1 MKMCK
6 GLILILISTL
16 LLLGAIEL
24 GFRLFEGPADRFMA
38 TRPIA
43 RVAAKHKV
51 LERSDGEGG
60 KYLYSSAF
68 PTRYYREIDDE
79 RWRYIL
85 ADKTA
90 RVFRVFTFGGSSTA
104 GSPFGHWGSFT
115 RFIDDELKRIRRPGV
130 TVEVLNFGLSGG
142 RTHEAVALMQEV
154 ARYAPDLVIIYA
166 GHNESCR
173 LEDEAGPSTSRLI
186 GDWLSGHSAAVRGL
200 LLRLRPTFGGPPAD
214 PFGGFNCRNNKKKH
228 RQALPA
234 ISARFQT
241 NVAAIARLSRERGSM
256 LLLSQLSNFF
266 AQPLDFAVP
275 PQYGGQSSADLH
287 QSLLAAYREYRHGDA
302 RRLIVEIRGHEPDD
316 PFASYVDGLL
326 HLGVGDQRQAAKQ
339 LLQAMEHDFLP
350 RRYRPSYSKL
360 LTRVAASNKH
370 VEFVDV
376 LGLAQAEL
384 ADELIDGRLIMDIM
398 HPTLEGNRLIAR
410 LVLEEYFKKHRP
422 RPDLLDYDALRPQ
435 RVYLPVEE
443 SKHYAL
449 ICQRYY
455 NLVNL
460 EDCARKARADYL
472 KQGGPAA
479 ISERRQ
485 NRRVW
490 EILLFLGA
498 RNGDARLLQESRRIY
513 PSRTLAA
520 WEAAGIVNVAQ

>member
-1 MKMCK
+1 M
-6 GLILILISTL
+6 
-16 LLLGAIEL
+16 
-24 GFRLFEGPADRFMA
+24 
-38 TRPIA
+38 
-43 RVAAKHKV
+43 
-51 LERSDGEGG
+51 
-60 KYLYSSAF
+60 
-68 PTRYYREIDDE
+68 
-79 RWRYIL
+79 
-85 ADKTA
+85 
-90 RVFRVFTFGGSSTA
+90 
-104 GSPFGHWGSFT
+104 
-115 RFIDDELKRIRRPGV
+115 
-130 TVEVLNFGLSGG
+130 
-142 RTHEAVALMQEV
+142 
-154 ARYAPDLVIIYA
+154 
-166 GHNESCR
+166 
-173 LEDEAGPSTSRLI
+173 
-186 GDWLSGHSAAVRGL
+186 
-200 LLRLRPTFGGPPAD
+200 
-214 PFGGFNCRNNKKKH
+214 
-228 RQALPA
+228 
-234 ISARFQT
+234 
-241 NVAAIARLSRERGSM
+241 
-256 LLLSQLSNFF
+256 
-266 AQPLDFAVP
+266 
-275 PQYGGQSSADLH
+275 
-287 QSLLAAYREYRHGDA
+287 
-302 RRLIVEIRGHEPDD
+302 EIRGHEPDD